1 MFCSQCGEQL
11 KENAQFCH
19 ACGAGVEAASKKT
32 QGKVAAGEIRTG
44 SWLHSFG
51 AFLLIPIFAGVIVLL
66 FWVNKEP
73 GPVGAS
79 DSGKAQQE
87 APSMAVM
94 SEVRASLQR
103 LQARVDADAT
113 DLEAIDSLA
122 VMYSISQSYDKAK
135 FYYEKH
141 LEVEPDNR
149 DIKIALALTNH
160 SLKDSDRAIALL
172 QEVLDDEPNYVFGLF
187 YMAQVQADLHHHEE
201 ARKYWQK
208 IVDQYPDTE
217 FAKLAKER
225 LAK

>member
-1 MFCSQCGEQL
+1 LFCSKCGEQL

-19 ACGAGVEAASKKT
+19 ACGSGVEVASA
-32 QGKVAAGEIRTG
+32 KVQREVDDHESRTG

-73 GPVGAS
+73 GPVDAAN
-79 DSGKAQQE
+79 SGQAQQA
-87 APSMAVM
+87 APNMGVM
-94 SEVRASLQR
+94 SRVRSSLQR
-103 LQARVDADAT
+103 LQARVDADPN
-113 DLEAIDSLA
+113 DLVAIDSLA
-122 VMYSISQSYDKAK
+122 VMYSISQSYDKARS
-135 FYYEKH
+135 YYEKH

-160 SLKDSDRAIALL
+160 SLKNSDRAVALL
-172 QEVLDDEPNYVFGLF
+172 QEVLDAEPNYVFGLY
-187 YMAQVQADLHHHEE
+187 YMAQVQSDLHHHEE
-201 ARKYWQK
+201 AHKYWRK

-217 FAKLAKER
+217 FAKLAREQ